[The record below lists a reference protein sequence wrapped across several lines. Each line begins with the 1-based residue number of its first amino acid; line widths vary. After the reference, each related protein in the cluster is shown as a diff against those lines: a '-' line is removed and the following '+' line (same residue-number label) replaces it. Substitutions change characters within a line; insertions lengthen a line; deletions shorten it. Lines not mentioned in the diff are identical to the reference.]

1 MEAEDTAVDVLP
13 IPDRPAEV
21 DAVGRLKLLAAA
33 GVAEAVLLRTFEE
46 LIGREVDG
54 LGIVAVLM
62 RLGLELEKVGF
73 LNGVGITMAV
83 LRSTVAHW
91 LAHWPVTLQIPVQ
104 LKSEANSFCIFFSY
118 IIAVCYCKLNNA
130 PVCDEHLFGQVST
143 RTSCLT
149 ADIPLNKCAPANDF
163 TSHNG
168 LTTIHTIPC
177 R

>member
-1 MEAEDTAVDVLP
+1 MDAEETAVDVLP
-13 IPDRPAEV
+13 IPARPAEV
-21 DAVGRLKLLAAA
+21 DAVGRLKLLAA
-33 GVAEAVLLRTFEE
+33 VAEAELLRTFEE

-130 PVCDEHLFGQVST
+130 PVCGEHYFA
-143 RTSCLT
+143 R
-149 ADIPLNKCAPANDF
+149 DF
-163 TSHNG
+163 ESSRCQH
-168 LTTIHTIPC
+168 LLSVA
-177 R
+177 